1 MTKIKKII
9 ILMFSSI
16 ILSSCGFKAMNNVT
30 GNSYAINNIKIEGNK
45 RVGHLLKKIIYSHS
59 TNASEILLDVN
70 IRAQK
75 KTKIKER
82 NISYKT
88 TKKNMVLNIDIEMKN
103 IRNNKVTKSTFS
115 QELDYTIG
123 ISHSSTLNNEKTAL
137 SELTDRIS
145 QDVIIQIKR
154 NL

>member
-16 ILSSCGFKAMNNVT
+16 ILSSCGFKAMNNIT
-30 GNSYAINNIKIEGNK
+30 GNSYAINNIKIEENK

-88 TKKNMVLNIDIEMKN
+88 TKKTMVLNIDIEMKN